1 MSGGRIVGRV
11 LGAMALSLLLAPAA
25 SVEPDARAA
34 GAAPAET
41 GKATPT
47 SYRLVDIVGIK
58 GLLQQG
64 RGHVVLLH
72 FWASWCGPCMR
83 ELPIMEKFAHDMKP
97 RGLEVLSISLDNP
110 GRPGVAEHVG
120 ALLRKQAPD
129 LTPNIAHLIDSDELI
144 AAISPRWTGAIPAL
158 FVYDHTGQLRG
169 DMYGDSTRPELEHLV
184 GAWLKATDRSPA
196 HPSPGAAAKPR
207 AN

>member
-1 MSGGRIVGRV
+1 MNQGRIVRRA
-11 LGAMALSLLLAPAA
+11 LGAIALSLVLALAA
-25 SVEPDARAA
+25 CVELDARAA
-34 GAAPAET
+34 PPEPA
-41 GKATPT
+41 KAGPAT
-47 SYRLVDIVGIK
+47 YRLVDVVGIK

-110 GRPGVAEHVG
+110 GRPGVAERVG

-129 LTPNIAHLIDSDELI
+129 LTPNIAQFVDSDELI
-144 AAISPRWTGAIPAL
+144 AVISPRWTGAIPAL

-169 DMYGDSTRPELEHLV
+169 DMYGDSTRPELEQFV
-184 GAWLKATDRSPA
+184 GAWLKAATGAA
-196 HPSPGAAAKPR
+196 HPTPGAPAKPG

>member
-1 MSGGRIVGRV
+1 MSRGRIVRRA
-11 LGAMALSLLLAPAA
+11 LGGIALALLLAAPAC
-25 SVEPDARAA
+25 VEQDARAA
-34 GAAPAET
+34 SGAPPDPGKGTPA
-41 GKATPT
+41 

-64 RGHVVLLH
+64 HGHVVLLH

-83 ELPIMEKFAHDMKP
+83 ELPIMERFAHDMKP

-110 GRPGVAEHVG
+110 GRPGVAERVG

-129 LTPNIAHLIDSDELI
+129 LTPNIAQFTDSDELI
-144 AAISPRWTGAIPAL
+144 ALISPRWTGAIPAL
-158 FVYDHTGQLRG
+158 FIYDHTGQLRG
-169 DMYGDSTRPELEHLV
+169 DMYGDSTRPELEHFV
-184 GAWLKATDRSPA
+184 GAWLKAA
-196 HPSPGAAAKPR
+196 PGAAHPTPVAPAKSG